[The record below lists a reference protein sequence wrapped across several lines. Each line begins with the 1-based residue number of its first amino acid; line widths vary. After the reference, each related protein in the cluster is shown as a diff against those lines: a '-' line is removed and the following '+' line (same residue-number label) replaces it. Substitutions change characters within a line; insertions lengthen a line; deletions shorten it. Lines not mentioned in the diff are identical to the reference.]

1 MSSSE
6 IAGSYGS
13 FTLNFLSN
21 LHSVF
26 HSGSIKLHSHQK
38 CKKHPFSPHPLQQ
51 LLFIDFVD
59 GHSDWCKVIFHCSF
73 DVHFSNDEWCW
84 ASFHV
89 FISHLVCLLWINVCL
104 GLLSMFWL
112 GCLFFWYWATWTAC
126 IYWRF
131 FFLSVVSFAIKFS
144 HAESCLFTLFI
155 VPFAMQNILSLIMPD
170 LFIFVFI
177 TIILG
182 DGS

>member
-1 MSSSE
+1 MYMCLFYSGFFTGYMSSSE
-6 IAGSYGS
+6 IAGSYGH
-13 FTLNFLSN
+13 FTMSFLSN

-26 HSGSIKLHSHQK
+26 HSGCIKLHSHQQ

-51 LLFIDFVD
+51 LLFTDFND
-59 GHSDWCKVIFHCSF
+59 GHYDWCKVIFHCSF

-112 GCLFFWYWATWTAC
+112 GCLFFWYWATCTAW
-126 IYWRF
+126 IYWGF
-131 FFLSVVSFAIKFS
+131 FFFFCQLFHLLLNSPMLRVVFS
-144 HAESCLFTLFI
+144 PCL
-155 VPFAMQNILSLIMPD
+155 
-170 LFIFVFI
+170 
-177 TIILG
+177 
-182 DGS
+182 

>member
-1 MSSSE
+1 MYMCLFYSGFFTGYMSSSE
-6 IAGSYGS
+6 IAGLYGH
-13 FTLNFLSN
+13 FTLSFLSN

-26 HSGSIKLHSHQK
+26 HSGCIKLHSHQQ

-51 LLFIDFVD
+51 LLFTDFND
-59 GHSDWCKVIFHCSF
+59 GHYDWCKVIFHCSF

-112 GCLFFWYWATWTAC
+112 GCLFFWYWATWIAW
-126 IYWRF
+126 IYWGF
-131 FFLSVVSFAIKFS
+131 FFFVS
-144 HAESCLFTLFI
+144 CFI
-155 VPFAMQNILSLIMPD
+155 CY
-170 LFIFVFI
+170 
-177 TIILG
+177 
-182 DGS
+182 